1 MKRLKKSPTDD
12 ESVNYQRIDGEMPS
26 KYFALFGLVIDDA
39 RVVVNWVRLSS
50 EPEVGNLTQLQP
62 LLLHL

>member
-1 MKRLKKSPTDD
+1 
-12 ESVNYQRIDGEMPS
+12 MPS
-26 KYFALFGLVIDDA
+26 KYFALFGLVIDDV